1 MHATFKYIHFISHLC
16 TKFQVK
22 QFKDV
27 AHVFLCSRSRHH
39 SMKTAKKKKKKALS
53 SKHSKPHWTD
63 LKSF

>member
-39 SMKTAKKKKKKALS
+39 SIKTAKKKKKGS
-53 SKHSKPHWTD
+53 
-63 LKSF
+63 

>member
-16 TKFQVK
+16 TKLQVK
-22 QFKDV
+22 QYKDV
-27 AHVFLCSRSRHH
+27 AHVFLCSCSRHH
-39 SMKTAKKKKKKALS
+39 SIKTTKKKALS